1 MLTKTLAGLAA
12 GLLMTVGTVAA
23 FAADANNLI
32 IYHSWSTPS
41 EMAALNVL
49 KGKLAGQGIGWTEI
63 AIPHDTGAN
72 VSLTNL
78 VTGGNPPNV
87 FMNSDPGI
95 IRDLEKQGLTMDLT
109 KFFADNGVT
118 PHFPD
123 AVLRSITV
131 DGKIMKIPT
140 GVHIDG
146 MVYYNMDVAKKA
158 GVDPTKWTSLDD
170 MWKDF
175 AKVKA
180 AGFQPLAVGSQ
191 DFQVGYLTHAL
202 IAAVAGPD
210 IYNRFYG
217 PKVDPK
223 VFDEPALKQA
233 IDWVRKFSQQV
244 DAGSQNRA
252 WNDTTNLVIT
262 GKALMQIHGDW
273 MKGEWRAAGKVP
285 GQDFG
290 CENIPGTKAIAV
302 TVDAWGLLD
311 GPSVNDAQ
319 RKDEL
324 QFALDDTDPAV
335 TAQFAAKKGSTP
347 VRTDVDPSTLDICN
361 KLVLDTLAKPN
372 MSVENPYN
380 IADSDWVRSV
390 WNVMFKFWGD
400 QSETSD
406 QAIAELKSQY
416 DQVFN

>member
-1 MLTKTLAGLAA
+1 MLLKTLAGLTA
-12 GLLMTVGTVAA
+12 GLLLTASAGAA
-23 FAADANNLI
+23 HADSTGLT

-49 KGKLAGQGIGWTEI
+49 KTNLATNNIGWTEI

-95 IRDLEKQGLTMDLT
+95 IRDLSKQGLILDLT
-109 KFFADNGVT
+109 KYFEDNKISQN
-118 PHFPD
+118 FPPT
-123 AVLRSITV
+123 VLQEVTV
-131 DGKIMKIPT
+131 DGKIVKAPAGI
-140 GVHIDG
+140 HIDG
-146 MVYYNMDVAKKA
+146 MVYYNMDVAQKS
-158 GVDPTKWTSLDD
+158 GVDPTKWASLED

-175 AKVKA
+175 DKVKA

-202 IAAVAGPD
+202 IAAVSGPD

-223 VFDEPALKQA
+223 VFDEPGLKQA

-244 DAGSQNRA
+244 DPGSQNRA
-252 WNDTTNLVIT
+252 WNETTNLVIT

-273 MKGEWRAAGKVP
+273 MKGEWRNAGKVA
-285 GQDFG
+285 GKDFG
-290 CENIPGTKAIAV
+290 CINIPGTKALAV
-302 TVDAWGLLD
+302 TVDAWNFLD
-311 GPSVNDAQ
+311 GPGVNDAQ
-319 RKDEL
+319 KKAEL
-324 QFALDDTDPAV
+324 EFAKLDTDPKI
-335 TAQFAAKKGSTP
+335 TADFAAKKGSTP
-347 VRTDVDPSTLDICN
+347 VRLDAPTAGLDQCN
-361 KLVLDTLAKPN
+361 LLVLDSLKKPGF
-372 MSVENPYN
+372 SVQNPAN
-380 IADSDWVRSV
+380 IADSDWSRSV

-400 QSETSD
+400 PNMTSD
-406 QAIAELKSQY
+406 DVIKALKDQY
-416 DQVFN
+416 TTIFG

>member
-1 MLTKTLAGLAA
+1 MLTKIMGLTAA
-12 GLLMTVGTVAA
+12 LLVTTVTAA
-23 FAADANNLI
+23 IADPTPLT

-49 KGKLAGQGIGWTEI
+49 KTNLANNNIGWTEI

-72 VSLTNL
+72 VSLTNM

-95 IRDLEKQGLTMDLT
+95 IRDLAKQGLIMDLT
-109 KFFADNGVT
+109 QFFNDNGIAKNLPPT
-118 PHFPD
+118 
-123 AVLRSITV
+123 VLEEVTV
-131 DGKIMKIPT
+131 DGKIYKAPAGI
-140 GVHIDG
+140 HIDG
-146 MVYYNMDVAKKA
+146 MVYWNMDVARKA

-175 AKVKA
+175 DKVKA

-217 PKVDPK
+217 PTVDPK

-273 MKGEWRAAGKVP
+273 MKGEWRNAGKVA
-285 GQDFG
+285 GKDFG
-290 CENIPGTKAIAV
+290 CENIPGTKALAV
-302 TVDAWGLLD
+302 TVDAWNFLD
-311 GPSVNDAQ
+311 GPAVDDA
-319 RKDEL
+319 KKKAEL
-324 QFALDDTDPAV
+324 EFAKLDTDPKI
-335 TAQFAAKKGSTP
+335 TADFAAKKGSTP
-347 VRTDVDPSTLDICN
+347 VRSDVDPASLDVCN
-361 KLVLDTLAKPN
+361 KVVLDSLAKPG
-372 MSVENPYN
+372 MSVQNPFN
-380 IADSDWVRSV
+380 ISDSDWVRSV

-400 QSETSD
+400 QNMTSED
-406 QAIAELKSQY
+406 VIKELKDQY
-416 DQVFN
+416 DQVFG

>member
-1 MLTKTLAGLAA
+1 MRLKTTLTGLTVGLMLTS
-12 GLLMTVGTVAA
+12 TVASS
-23 FAADANNLI
+23 FAADLT

-49 KGKLAGQGIGWTEI
+49 KSGLSKESIGWNEI

-95 IRDLEKQGLTMDLT
+95 IRDLSKQGLILDLT
-109 KFFADNGVT
+109 QFFNDNKISQN
-118 PHFPD
+118 FP
-123 AVLRSITV
+123 ATVLKEVTV
-131 DGKIMKIPT
+131 DGKIVKAPAGI
-140 GVHIDG
+140 HIDG

-158 GVDPTKWTSLDD
+158 GVDPTKWASLDD

-175 AKVKA
+175 DKVKA

-202 IAAVAGPD
+202 IAAVSGPD

-217 PKVDPK
+217 PTVDPK

-252 WNDTTNLVIT
+252 WNETTNLVIT

-273 MKGEWRAAGKVP
+273 MKGEWRNAGKVA
-285 GQDFG
+285 GKDFG
-290 CENIPGTKAIAV
+290 CLNIPGTKALAV
-302 TVDAWGLLD
+302 TVDAWNFLS
-311 GPSVNDAQ
+311 GPGVDDAKKQ
-319 RKDEL
+319 AEL
-324 QFALDDTDPAV
+324 AFAKLDTDPQV
-335 TAQFAAKKGSTP
+335 TADFAAKKGSTP
-347 VRTDVDPSTLDICN
+347 VRLDAPTTGLDQCN
-361 KLVLDTLAKPN
+361 VLVLDSLKKDG
-372 MSVENPYN
+372 MSVQNPAN
-380 IADSDWVRSV
+380 IADSDWSRSV

-400 QSETSD
+400 PNETSD
-406 QAIAELKSQY
+406 EAIKQLKDQY
-416 DQVFN
+416 NTIFG

>member
-1 MLTKTLAGLAA
+1 MLVKALAGLSAA
-12 GLLMTVGTVAA
+12 LMLTATAY
-23 FAADANNLI
+23 AADPTPLT

-49 KGKLAGQGIGWTEI
+49 KTTLASNNIGWTEI

-72 VSLTNL
+72 VSLTNM

-87 FMNSDPGI
+87 FMNSDPGV
-95 IRDLEKQGLTMDLT
+95 IRDLAKQGAIMDLT
-109 KFFADNGVT
+109 QYFNDNGIAKNLPPT
-118 PHFPD
+118 
-123 AVLRSITV
+123 VLQEITV
-131 DGKIMKIPT
+131 DGKIYKAPAGI
-140 GVHIDG
+140 HIDG
-146 MVYYNMDVAKKA
+146 MVYWNMDVAKKA

-175 AKVKA
+175 DKVKA

-233 IDWVRKFSQQV
+233 IDWVRKFSLQV

-252 WNDTTNLVIT
+252 WNDTTALVIT

-273 MKGEWRAAGKVP
+273 MKGEWRNAGKVA

-290 CENIPGTKAIAV
+290 CENIPGTKALAV
-302 TVDAWGLLD
+302 TVDSWNFLD
-311 GPSVNDAQ
+311 GPGLSDTTKQA
-319 RKDEL
+319 EL
-324 QFALDDTDPAV
+324 EFAKLDTDPKV
-335 TAQFAAKKGSTP
+335 TAEFAAKKGSTP
-347 VRTDVDPSTLDICN
+347 VRTDVDPSALDVCN
-361 KLVLDTLAKPN
+361 KVVLDSLAKPD
-372 MSVENPYN
+372 MSVQNPFN
-380 IADSDWVRSV
+380 ISYADWVRSV

-406 QAIAELKSQY
+406 QAIQELKDQY
-416 DQVFN
+416 DQVFG

>member
-1 MLTKTLAGLAA
+1 MYRKALPLLTAA
-12 GLLMTVGTVAA
+12 QLLSGAA
-23 FAADANNLI
+23 TASYAEDHI
-32 IYHSWSTPS
+32 VYHSWSTPS

-49 KGKLAGQGIGWTEI
+49 KTGLQEKSIGWTEI
-63 AIPHDTGAN
+63 AIPHDTGST
-72 VSLTNL
+72 VSVVNL

-87 FMNSDPGI
+87 FMNSNPGI
-95 IRDLEKQGLTMDLT
+95 IKDLEGQWLIMDLT
-109 KFFADNGVT
+109 KLFDDNGVT
-118 PHFPD
+118 KNLPET
-123 AVLRSITV
+123 VLKAATV
-131 DGKIMKIPT
+131 DGKIYKAPAGI
-140 GVHIDG
+140 HIDG

-175 AKVKA
+175 DKVKA

-217 PKVDPK
+217 PTVDPK

-252 WNDTTNLVIT
+252 WNDTTSLVIT

-273 MKGEWRAAGKVP
+273 MKGEWRNAGKVA
-285 GQDFG
+285 GKDFG
-290 CENIPGTKAIAV
+290 CENIPGTKALAV
-302 TVDAWGLLD
+302 TVVAWNFLD
-311 GPSVNDAQ
+311 GPAVDAT
-319 RKDEL
+319 KKAAEL
-324 QFALDDTDPAV
+324 EVAKLDTDPQI
-335 TAQFAAKKGSTP
+335 TADLAAKKGATP
-347 VRTDVDPSTLDICN
+347 VRTDVDPTALDVCN
-361 KLVLDTLAKPN
+361 KDVLDSLAKPD
-372 MSVENPYN
+372 MSVQNPFN
-380 IADSDWVRSV
+380 ICDADWVRSV

-406 QAIAELKSQY
+406 QAIQELKDQY
-416 DQVFN
+416 DQVFG